1 MSANQVQTEL
11 AQILA
16 GHCGGRWALRPLG
29 VSGFCATWRAECAGS
44 ALFVKTQPAAA
55 AATLHT
61 EADGLRALA
70 ATATVRVP
78 AVEAVWELPHGGVA
92 LALEWLDLRRP
103 DPGFGARFGAAL
115 AALHRAGCPL
125 RPPGYGWDRDN
136 WLGATLQTNRR
147 GAGADTAAWVDFFG
161 LRRLEALALR
171 LEARRGASRLADAT
185 RQVIAALP
193 RLFDDGH
200 RPSPSLIHGDLWS
213 GNWGML
219 DGGAPVIFDPAV
231 SCSDAEAEL
240 AMMELFG
247 APPPG
252 FWPVYLD
259 RAGLDSGYSRRRPA
273 YQLYHLLNHVLLFG
287 GGYESQALDCAQ
299 QALRP

>member
-1 MSANQVQTEL
+1 MSANQAQTEL
-11 AQILA
+11 ARALT
-16 GHCGGRWALRPLG
+16 GLCDGRWALRPLG
-29 VSGFCATWRAECAGS
+29 VSGFCATWRAECAGT

-55 AATLHT
+55 AAALHA

-78 AVEAVWELPHGGVA
+78 AVEAILDLPNGGVA

-115 AALHRAGCPL
+115 AALHRAACPL
-125 RPPGYGWDRDN
+125 RPPAYGWDRDN
-136 WLGATLQTNRR
+136 WLGATPQTNRR
-147 GAGADTAAWVDFFG
+147 SASADTAAWVDFFAG
-161 LRRLEALALR
+161 RRLEPLALR
-171 LEARRGASRLADAT
+171 LESARGASRLVDAT

-200 RPSPSLIHGDLWS
+200 RASPSLIHGDLWS

-219 DGGAPVIFDPAV
+219 EDGVPVMFDPAV

-252 FWPVYLD
+252 FWPVYRD
-259 RAGLDSGYSRRRPA
+259 RAGLHSGYSRRRPV